1 MKFNVGDI
9 IESVDG
15 TISTVTDIVEDN
27 WNIIS
32 SIDKSNNILN
42 FNFNGKEVDNSF
54 KNVFR
59 VISKN
64 RPLEPDVDNN
74 NLFVD
79 REFFTEG
86 NYLNVL
92 FDDVYAGVYNK
103 DLLLYKTEKCFSMH
117 AKKSKLL
124 SKIK

>member
-15 TISTVTDIVEDN
+15 TISTVTHVTE
-27 WNIIS
+27 WNVFS
-32 SIDKSNNILN
+32 SIHKSIGFLN
-42 FNFNGKEVDNSF
+42 FNSNGDETNDSF

-59 VISKN
+59 VISKD

-74 NLFVD
+74 NLFVS
-79 REFFTEG
+79 REFFYIG

-103 DLLLYKTEKCFSMH
+103 DLLLYKTEKCVPIH
-117 AKKSKLL
+117 AKKLRL
-124 SKIK
+124 IGKIK